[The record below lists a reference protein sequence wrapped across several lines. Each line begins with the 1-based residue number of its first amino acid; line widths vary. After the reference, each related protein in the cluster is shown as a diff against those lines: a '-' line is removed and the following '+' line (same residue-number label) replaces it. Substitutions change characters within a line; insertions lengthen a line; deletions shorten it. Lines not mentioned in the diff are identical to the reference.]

1 MQLGQKFMQKIKSLF
16 KAKITVIISIIKDI
30 VSPTGSG
37 KTLTYLIPII
47 DHLKK

>member
-1 MQLGQKFMQKIKSLF
+1 MQKIKSLV
-16 KAKITVIISIIKDI
+16 KAKIIVNYLLIKDI